1 MFEVSVVNRAV
12 ADGKSVEYE
21 SLKLPYKLDFI
32 YTPDFILSNNI
43 IIECKGFLDQQDRRK
58 LKAVKDQHPELDIRL
73 VFQKASRKLTKAKS
87 SSTYAQWAEKYG
99 FKWSEDVI
107 PLEWYD
113 E

>member
-1 MFEVSVVNRAV
+1 
-12 ADGKSVEYE
+12 
-21 SLKLPYKLDFI
+21 
-32 YTPDFILSNNI
+32 LSNNI